1 MFSSSV
7 DPDAPEKCPHC
18 KKDIGVP
25 DNTYRFN
32 AVDLATG
39 GAQVNALSCSKCR
52 KVIGFVN
59 A

>member
-1 MFSSSV
+1 MFSRSA

-18 KKDIGVP
+18 KTDIGVP
-25 DNTYRFN
+25 DNTYRFS
-32 AVDLATG
+32 AVDLDAV
-39 GAQVNALSCSKCR
+39 GAQVIALSCSNCR

>member
-1 MFSSSV
+1 MFSSAV

-25 DNTYRFN
+25 DNTYRFS
-32 AVDLATG
+32 AVDLDAG
-39 GAQVNALSCSKCR
+39 GAQVIALSCSKCR